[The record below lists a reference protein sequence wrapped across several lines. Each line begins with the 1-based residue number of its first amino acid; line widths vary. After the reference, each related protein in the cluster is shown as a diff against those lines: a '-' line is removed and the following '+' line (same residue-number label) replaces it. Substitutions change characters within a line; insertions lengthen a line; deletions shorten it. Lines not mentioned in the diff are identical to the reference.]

1 MLRAPK
7 KEGAGMKLILT
18 AAVDNLGAA
27 GDIVEVKDGY
37 GRNFLIPRGFAIRWT
52 RGGEK
57 QIGGIKRSRDA
68 REIRGLDHAQEVRE
82 QLEALT
88 IDLPARAGD
97 TGKLFG
103 AVTAG
108 DVAAAIKKAGGP
120 LVDKRAV
127 QIAKPIKTVGLHTVG
142 VKLHDAVTAH
152 VRLVVDKAP

>member
-1 MLRAPK
+1 
-7 KEGAGMKLILT
+7 MKLILT

-57 QIGGIKRSRDA
+57 QIAGIKRSRDA

-120 LVDKRAV
+120 LVDKHAV